1 MANYDEAR
9 LWTTEKTIDEPLLL
23 FNLMVIVANCL
34 TCEVAQAQMGVS
46 IIQNSGVSAV
56 KGYGS
61 SWRYLIQIFKIVC
74 YTHRGSTIVFMLLK
88 HNI

>member
-1 MANYDEAR
+1 MMKLDYGPWKR
-9 LWTTEKTIDEPLLL
+9 LLMSHCCSSI
-23 FNLMVIVANCL
+23 LMVIVANCL

-61 SWRYLIQIFKIVC
+61 SWRYLIQIFRIVR